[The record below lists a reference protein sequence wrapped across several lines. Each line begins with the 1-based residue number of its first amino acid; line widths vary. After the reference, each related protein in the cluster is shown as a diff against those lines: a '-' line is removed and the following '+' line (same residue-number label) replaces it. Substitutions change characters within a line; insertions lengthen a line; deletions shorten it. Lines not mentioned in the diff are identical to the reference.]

1 MQQTHVSLEGRLK
14 AEGFKV
20 RVMKV
25 LKAWEDSAIYTRDFL
40 HKLHN
45 IFLGL
50 DEVISRIQKYIKFY
64 YLQTEMKI

>member
-1 MQQTHVSLEGRLK
+1 MQMAYIGLDGRLK
-14 AEGFKV
+14 AEGFRV
-20 RVMKV
+20 RVLKV

-50 DEVISRIQKYIKFY
+50 EDVS
-64 YLQTEMKI
+64 